1 MDPYSA
7 EGELIN
13 IHNHFHQGQYQ
24 EVVDFDTS
32 SFSPENALPA
42 RILQLRARIA
52 LGQADDVHA
61 EVKGETGPDLEAI
74 CAFAE
79 YTLGKTDAALKTIEK
94 LVSSATDNVTV
105 QVLGGTLLQAAGKSD
120 EALALLSQHQAS
132 LEAVTLIVQIQ
143 LQQSRTDLA
152 IKEVAAA
159 RRWAQDSLLV
169 NLAESWVGLRVGG
182 DKYQQAFYVYEE
194 LAQAPATASI
204 RSLVSQAVCE
214 LHLGRVEEA
223 QAALE
228 LALKKEPGYV
238 EAIANTLVLTVI
250 SGSDPTELTQS
261 LKRVDPNHQ
270 FLVDLEE
277 KSALFDT
284 AATKYSAKVA
294 S

>member
-7 EGELIN
+7 DGELIN

-24 EVVDFDTS
+24 EVVDFNTA
-32 SFSPENALPA
+32 SFSPENAVPA

-52 LGQADDVHA
+52 LGQADNVLA
-61 EVKGETGPDLEAI
+61 EVKGETEPDLEAVG
-74 CAFAE
+74 AFAE
-79 YTLGKTDAALKTIEK
+79 YTLGKPDASLKTIEK
-94 LVSSATDNVTV
+94 LVSSVADNVTV
-105 QVLGGTLLQAAGKSD
+105 QVLGGTVLQAAGKSD

-132 LEAVTLIVQIQ
+132 LEAVALIVQIQ
-143 LQQSRTDLA
+143 LQQNRTDLA
-152 IKEVAAA
+152 VKEVAAA

-169 NLAESWVGLRVGG
+169 NLAEAWVGLRVGG

-194 LAQAPATASI
+194 LAQAPSTASI

-228 LALKKEPGYV
+228 LALKKEPEYV

-250 SGSDPTELTQS
+250 FGSDPTELTQS
-261 LKRVDPNHQ
+261 LKKIDPNHQ

-277 KSALFDT
+277 KTALFDT
-284 AATKYSAKVA
+284 AAAKYSAKVA